1 MNHNSVKDLYSTS
14 VTVRFT
20 IRSVISQWSV
30 EEEIKR
36 KFKFIVAK
44 TTMMD
49 SKKEL
54 DTAVSQAIQLT

>member
-14 VTVRFT
+14 ITVRFT

-30 EEEIKR
+30 EVEIKR
-36 KFKFIVAK
+36 KFKFIIAK